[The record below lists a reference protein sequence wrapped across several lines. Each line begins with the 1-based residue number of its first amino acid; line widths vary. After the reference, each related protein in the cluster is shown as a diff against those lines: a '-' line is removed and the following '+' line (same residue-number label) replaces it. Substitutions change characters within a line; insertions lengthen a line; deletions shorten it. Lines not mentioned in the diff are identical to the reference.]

1 MNTPTLTKPRLI
13 IAVGR
18 CVNGSAFKVTAPPVD
33 WPTEDEIAAICARND
48 RIDRFAKAIVA
59 LMDYDDYKAYSSLV
73 E

>member
-1 MNTPTLTKPRLI
+1 MNTPTLTNPRI
-13 IAVGR
+13 IAIGR
-18 CVNGSAFKVTAPPVD
+18 CVGGSAFKVTAPPVD
-33 WPTEDEIAAICARND
+33 WPTADEIAAICARND